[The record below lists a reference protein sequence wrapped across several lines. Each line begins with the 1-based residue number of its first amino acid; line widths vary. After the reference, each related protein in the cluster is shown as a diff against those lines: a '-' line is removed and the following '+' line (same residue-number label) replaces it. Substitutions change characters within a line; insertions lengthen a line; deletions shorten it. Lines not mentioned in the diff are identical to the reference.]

1 MSVFGPPAMPEGTM
15 HVAERGRKSK
25 KDRRALR
32 EVPTPEM
39 EHAAALDLLGLR
51 GQAPTPDSIRAAFA
65 RCVKRYHP
73 DTAAQAYSNMM
84 EHGTPEATLPLIE
97 TLQKARDLLLAHD
110 TELQSTRGRGRMPSS
125 RRGTV

>member
-15 HVAERGRKSK
+15 HVAEPGRKSK

-39 EHAAALDLLGLR
+39 EHAAALELLGLR

-65 RCVKRYHP
+65 RCVKAIHP
-73 DTAAQAYSNMM
+73 DTADALSTTKAVGERIM
-84 EHGTPEATLPLIE
+84 ALRR
-97 TLQKARDLLLAHD
+97 ARDLLLAHD

-125 RRGTV
+125 R

>member
-1 MSVFGPPAMPEGTM
+1 MPEGTM

-39 EHAAALDLLGLR
+39 EHAAALELLGLR

-65 RCVKRYHP
+65 RMVKYHHP
-73 DTAAQAYSNMM
+73 DTAAAC
-84 EHGTPEATLPLIE
+84 HDADLGLPGLVPVATLK
-97 TLQKARDLLLAHD
+97 KARDLLLAHD